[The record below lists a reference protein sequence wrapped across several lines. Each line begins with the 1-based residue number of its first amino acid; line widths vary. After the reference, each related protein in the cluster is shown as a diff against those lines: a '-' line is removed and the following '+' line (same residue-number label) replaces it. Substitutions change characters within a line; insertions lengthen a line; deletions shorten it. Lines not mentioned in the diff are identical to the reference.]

1 MAWNTHFL
9 AEGIIE
15 KLPGKVLP
23 QGVLT
28 AITNNSFLCLLVPAD
43 WDDIW
48 IHILETHM
56 TSYVTNTWNS
66 YEIWIHMHSPAVVSI
81 NQTSGYI
88 ETRRIISS
96 VAIDTRTS
104 MLHFSFNKKSFL
116 RPAISSSICSGHSSL
131 FLINAFV
138 ERPLEQ
144 ANRPPFSWTVK
155 LGRWDLWLV
164 WGTVGSGTVLYYSSS
179 TYCYRQTI
187 Y

>member
-28 AITNNSFLCLLVPAD
+28 AMTNNSFLCLLVPAD

-48 IHILETHM
+48 IHILDTHMTSYVMNM
-56 TSYVTNTWNS
+56 TSYVTNTMNS
-66 YEIWIHMHSPAVVSI
+66 YGIWIHMLSPAVVSI

-88 ETRRIISS
+88 ETRQIISS
-96 VAIDTRTS
+96 VAIDIDTRTS
-104 MLHFSFNKKSFL
+104 MFHFLFNKKSFL

-131 FLINAFV
+131 FLINALV
-138 ERPLEQ
+138 GRPLEQ
-144 ANRPPFSWTVK
+144 ANRSPFSWT
-155 LGRWDLWLV
+155 R
-164 WGTVGSGTVLYYSSS
+164 
-179 TYCYRQTI
+179 
-187 Y
+187 